1 MTLSLTQIALYS
13 GALFILFMTPGPVWV
28 AVIARGLSGGF
39 WAVVPLAAGV
49 VIGDVIW
56 PLIAIFGITA
66 ITAVYAGFLTA
77 LKWAGALL
85 FIGMGYL
92 LIKHA
97 DQSITENKALTRP
110 GMWAG
115 FSAGLLAIAANPKAI
130 LFYLGLLPGFFDMT
144 ALTLTDILVICVISA
159 IVPFVGNLSLAA
171 FMDAVRRFLQS
182 PTALRRTNI
191 WAGIAMI
198 GVGFFI
204 GFAG

>member
-1 MTLSLTQIALYS
+1 MTLSLAQIALYS

-39 WAVVPLAAGV
+39 WAVVPLAVGV

-56 PLIAIFGITA
+56 PLVAIFGITA
-66 ITAVYAGFLTA
+66 ITSVYAGFLTV
-77 LKWAGALL
+77 LKWAGAAL
-85 FIGMGYL
+85 FVFMGYL

-97 DQSITENKALTRP
+97 DKSITENKALTAP

-144 ALTLTDILVICVISA
+144 KLTGWDIAVILLASA
-159 IVPFVGNLSLAA
+159 IVPFVGNLTLAA
-171 FMDAVRRFLQS
+171 FMEGVRRFLQS
-182 PTALRRTNI
+182 PSALRRTNI
-191 WAGIAMI
+191 WAGVAMI
-198 GVGFFI
+198 GVGVFI
-204 GFAG
+204 AVSA

>member
-1 MTLSLTQIALYS
+1 MSLTLTQIALYA

-39 WAVVPLAAGV
+39 WAVVPLAIGV
-49 VIGDVIW
+49 VIGDIIW
-56 PLIAIFGITA
+56 PLVAIFGITA
-66 ITAVYAGFLTA
+66 ITAVYAGFLTV
-77 LKWAGALL
+77 LKWAGAAL
-85 FIGMGYL
+85 FIFMGYL
-92 LIKHA
+92 LIRHA
-97 DQSITENKALTRP
+97 DKSITENKALTRP

-144 ALTLTDILVICVISA
+144 MLTIWDITVILIISA
-159 IVPFVGNLSLAA
+159 IVPLVGNLSLAA
-171 FMDAVRRFLQS
+171 FMEGMRRFLQS

-198 GVGFFI
+198 GVGIFI
-204 GFAG
+204 GISA